1 MIKDLRT
8 FCQFGQNYGILKF
21 LLHFKPAFNK
31 HMPCQVRGKHC
42 VLQTHISSLSFV
54 RLKKQG

>member
-21 LLHFKPAFNK
+21 LLHFKPAFSLTNICHARLGASIVFYK
-31 HMPCQVRGKHC
+31 HIFLVY
-42 VLQTHISSLSFV
+42 LSFA
-54 RLKKQG
+54 